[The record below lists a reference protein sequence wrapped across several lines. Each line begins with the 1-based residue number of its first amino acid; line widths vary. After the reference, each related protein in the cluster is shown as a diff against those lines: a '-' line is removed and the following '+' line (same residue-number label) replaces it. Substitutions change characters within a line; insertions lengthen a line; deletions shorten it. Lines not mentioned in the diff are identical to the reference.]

1 MPVQDLLTMELK
13 HQQRRKCDKVNTSSL
28 RPNFKV
34 FKAIICKNNRFVK
47 VTDVHVIYLSEC
59 LYFFL
64 NPPSEK
70 INASPRSGHKKYN
83 CELKTPPSL
92 FVAYKQRQI
101 LETVILLSLFTGQQT
116 DNEKLIV
123 AIFKKF

>member
-1 MPVQDLLTMELK
+1 MQVPDPATKKIQ
-13 HQQRRKCDKVNTSSL
+13 L
-28 RPNFKV
+28 R
-34 FKAIICKNNRFVK
+34 I
-47 VTDVHVIYLSEC
+47 E
-59 LYFFL
+59 
-64 NPPSEK
+64 
-70 INASPRSGHKKYN
+70 NASLPF
-83 CELKTPPSL
+83 

>member
-13 HQQRRKCDKVNTSSL
+13 QQQWRKCDKVNISSL
-28 RPNFKV
+28 RPNLV
-34 FKAIICKNNRFVK
+34 FKAIICKRNRLRCACNLLIRIFV
-47 VTDVHVIYLSEC
+47 
-59 LYFFL
+59 FFF

-70 INASPRSGHKKYN
+70 INASPRSGQKNICKI
-83 CELKTPPSL
+83 KTPPSL

>member
-1 MPVQDLLTMELK
+1 MQVPDPAK
-13 HQQRRKCDKVNTSSL
+13 K
-28 RPNFKV
+28 
-34 FKAIICKNNRFVK
+34 
-47 VTDVHVIYLSEC
+47 IYLQ
-59 LYFFL
+59 
-64 NPPSEK
+64 NK
-70 INASPRSGHKKYN
+70 NAYP
-83 CELKTPPSL
+83 L